1 MRFITIIFIFLIF
14 LNSCN
19 TIKGTFEGAAKDVQ
33 SIWHYGSCA
42 YEWESGCQKK

>member
-1 MRFITIIFIFLIF
+1 MRFATIIFILLIS

-19 TIKGTFEGAAKDVQ
+19 TIKGTFEGAAKDAQ
-33 SIWHYGSCA
+33 SIWHYGSCV